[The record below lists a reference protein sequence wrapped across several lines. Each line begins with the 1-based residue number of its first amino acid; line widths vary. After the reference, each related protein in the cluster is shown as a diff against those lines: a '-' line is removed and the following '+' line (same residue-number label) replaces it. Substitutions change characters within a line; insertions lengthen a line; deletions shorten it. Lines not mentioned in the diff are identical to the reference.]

1 MPVPAR
7 RVVSRE
13 RVVQGGCAFFLRHAT
28 VEMDGLADSLSV
40 SRATLYRVVHG
51 RDVLLG
57 DVLLGDVLWRL
68 GERAL
73 AQARDETTTPGLDG
87 VLETTRRFTALLRH
101 APAFRAFLRAEP
113 ATAARVLFTP
123 AGGVHARVVEAQKG
137 ILAAAAVDPEW
148 SPEDLDGAAF
158 LYVRIIESALYAEL
172 ISGRRA
178 DPATAERAARAV
190 LEAC

>member
-1 MPVPAR
+1 M
-7 RVVSRE
+7 RVVSQE

-28 VEMDGLADSLSV
+28 VDMGGLADSLAV

-51 RDVLLG
+51 RDP
-57 DVLLGDVLWRL
+57 LLGDVLWRL
-68 GERAL
+68 GGRMLARAR
-73 AQARDETTTPGLDG
+73 AETTSPGIDG
-87 VLETTRRFTALLRH
+87 VLETTRRFADRVRQAEPFL
-101 APAFRAFLRAEP
+101 AFLHAEP

-137 ILAAAAVDPEW
+137 ILAAATDRGW
-148 SPEDLDGAAF
+148 SPGDLDGAAF

-172 ISGRRA
+172 LGGRPA
-178 DPATAERAARAV
+178 DPGTAERAARAV

>member
-57 DVLLGDVLWRL
+57 DVLWRL

-101 APAFRAFLRAEP
+101 AAAFRAFLRAEP

-137 ILAAAAVDPEW
+137 ILAAAAVDPAW
-148 SPEDLDGAAF
+148 SPDDLDGAAF

>member
-1 MPVPAR
+1 MPRPAR

-13 RVVQGGCAFFLRHAT
+13 RVIQGGCAFFLRHAT
-28 VEMDGLADSLSV
+28 VDMDGLAEHLSV
-40 SRATLYRVVHG
+40 SRATLYRVVPG
-51 RDVLLG
+51 RDL
-57 DVLLGDVLWRL
+57 LLGDVLWHL
-68 GERAL
+68 GERTL
-73 AQARDETTTPGLDG
+73 ARAREETVSPGLDG
-87 VLETTRRFTALLRH
+87 VLETTRRFAAALRR
-101 APAFRAFLRAEP
+101 ASAFRAFLRAEP

-123 AGGVHARVVEAQKG
+123 AGGVHTRVVEAQKS
-137 ILAAAAVDPEW
+137 ILAAAAVDPDW
-148 SPEDLDGAAF
+148 SPDDLDGAAF